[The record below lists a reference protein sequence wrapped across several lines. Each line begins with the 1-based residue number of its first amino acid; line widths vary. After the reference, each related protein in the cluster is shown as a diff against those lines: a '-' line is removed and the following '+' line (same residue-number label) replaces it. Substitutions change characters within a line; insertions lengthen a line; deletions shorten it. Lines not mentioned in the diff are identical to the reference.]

1 MRERIPKIILVG
13 GDMVILSLSWF
24 LSYWTRTKLVPLFGY
39 QINPLASYIKALPII
54 IISWIGGG
62 YLYGLYRRRKDI
74 TPLEEIQTFIKSVL
88 LGAGIVMSIAF
99 LFREFYLGRSVVLLF
114 NIYIFFLLGFFRL
127 IYHKVE
133 RELRKRGYGRRNVI
147 IVGAGV
153 TGARV
158 LQKIQDNPEIGF
170 NVIGFIDA
178 DPEKVGKKI
187 GGVEVLGTPDKI
199 EDLIKKYQVD
209 EVVIALPSMPRD
221 KVMEWVAEM
230 ENTGVRFRL
239 VSEAFSVLSKE
250 SRVELVGDFPLLE
263 LGSGEV
269 SPFYPVLKRA
279 MDLLIASFLL
289 ILTIPLWVIIAIGIK
304 LDSKGPVFFKQER
317 VGYKGKRFVLY
328 KFRTMFVH
336 IPPFSESPKD
346 ENDPRITK
354 FGRFLRRTSLD
365 ELPQLINVIKG
376 EMSLVGPRPEMPFI
390 VERYSKWERKRLD
403 VKPGITGLWQILGRK
418 NLPLQENIHYDFY
431 YIKNRSIILDLMIL
445 LKTIPAVLK
454 RKGAY

>member
-114 NIYIFFLLGFFRL
+114 NIYTFFLLGIFRL

-199 EDLIKKYQVD
+199 EDLIKRYQID

-336 IPPFSESPKD
+336 TPPFSESPKD

>member
-114 NIYIFFLLGFFRL
+114 NIYTFFLLGIFRL

-279 MDLLIASFLL
+279 MDLLIAGFLL

-336 IPPFSESPKD
+336 TPPFSESPKD